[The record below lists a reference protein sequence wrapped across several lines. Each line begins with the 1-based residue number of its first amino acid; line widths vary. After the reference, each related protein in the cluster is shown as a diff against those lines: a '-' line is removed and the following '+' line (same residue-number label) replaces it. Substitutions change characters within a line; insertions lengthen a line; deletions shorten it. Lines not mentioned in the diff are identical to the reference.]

1 MATEEDAKWR
11 KNIRLGM
18 KVEVLLKK
26 DQATGKRTEGIV
38 RWILTSKA
46 FHTYGIK
53 VILDNRQIGR
63 VQKILALPP
72 WETGDEE

>member
-18 KVEVLLKK
+18 KVEVVLKK
-26 DQATGKRTEGIV
+26 DQATGRRTEGIV
-38 RWILTSKA
+38 RWLLTSKP

-53 VILDNRQIGR
+53 VILDNKKIGR
-63 VQKILALPP
+63 VQKILELPP
-72 WETGDEE
+72 WETGIED